1 MYFNYNIK
9 TKIVTLLML
18 VMASLSASAQTE
30 TRTHP
35 SWWFGVSG
43 AANFNHYQGT
53 TQVLNNNFTVP
64 IAFHQGKGTKPYGS
78 ILLEYR
84 PKKVVG
90 FMLNLAYDN
99 RGGKFDQVIA
109 PCNCPA
115 DLNTNISYAVIE
127 PSLRIAPF
135 SNAFYIFAG
144 PTIGFNISRSFQ
156 YIQDKQP
163 DVYGEWSAIRK
174 TVISA
179 QAGLGIDIPV
189 SKKSSET
196 QMTLSPFASFQTNLL
211 NGPRTIENWSIYT
224 VRAGIAFKFGTG
236 KKATVKPTIITNNI
250 MVTTPAEKEV
260 QFSVRA
266 PKFIP
271 FNRSVKETFPIR
283 KEIFF
288 DMGSSEIPGRYVQLN
303 KQKAASFSEQ
313 ALQEQQPDNLQTGRA
328 ARQMNVYHNI
338 LNIIG
343 DRMRSNSGSTIVLT
357 GASDNNAGEGKL
369 MAEHVKNYLVDNY
382 GIEPNRIQT
391 EGREKPMVPSEQPG
405 GTKELDL
412 LRIGDRRVDIT
423 SNSPEMILQVGGAS
437 SPFLKPVQIAAVY
450 ENPLDSHVI
459 FTVDRGNELL
469 ESWNVEVTDEKGAVQ
484 YYGPYTQDQATI
496 PGKTILGN
504 QTMGNYKIVMKG
516 KTKTGVDV
524 KKESSV
530 SLMKAEDAKQEGLRY
545 SIMFDFNQSK
555 TLSDYEAFLTDIV
568 APLVKENGTVIVHGH
583 TDVIG
588 SEKNNLTL
596 STERAKEVQK
606 ILEKALSQQGKKGV
620 HFESYGFGEDEKMSP
635 FDNNLPE
642 ERFYNRTVII
652 DIVNPK

>member
-18 VMASLSASAQTE
+18 VMASLSASAQTD

-35 SWWFGVSG
+35 NWWFGVSG
-43 AANFNHYQGT
+43 AANFNNYQGT
-53 TQVLNNNFTVP
+53 TQKLNNSFTVP
-64 IAFHQGKGTKPYGS
+64 AAFHQGKGTKPYGS
-78 ILLEYR
+78 FLLEYR
-84 PKKVVG
+84 PKNVFG

-99 RGGKFDQVIA
+99 RGGKFNQVIA

-115 DLNTNISYAVIE
+115 DLNTNLSYAVIE

-135 SNAFYIFAG
+135 SNTFYLFVG
-144 PTIGFNISRSFQ
+144 PTFGINISRSFQ

-163 DVYGEWSAIRK
+163 DVYGEWSDIRK
-174 TVISA
+174 TMISA
-179 QAGLGIDIPV
+179 QAGLGIDIPL

-211 NGPRTIENWSIYT
+211 NGPRSIENWTIHT
-224 VRAGIAFKFGTG
+224 VRAGIALKFGTG
-236 KKATVKPTIITNNI
+236 KKAAVKPIVITNNI
-250 MVTTPAEKEV
+250 MVNTPAEKEV

-266 PKFIP
+266 PKFVP
-271 FNRSVKETFPIR
+271 NNRNVKETFPIR

-303 KQKAASFSEQ
+303 KNKAASFTEQ
-313 ALQEQQPDNLQTGRA
+313 ALQEQQPDNLNSGRA
-328 ARQMNVYHNI
+328 ARQMHVYHNI
-338 LNIIG
+338 LNILG
-343 DRMRSNSGSTIVLT
+343 DRMRSNPGSTIVLT
-357 GASDNNAGEGKL
+357 GASSNNPEEGKL
-369 MAEHVKNYLVDNY
+369 MADNVKNYLVNNFLID
-382 GIEPNRIQT
+382 GSRIGT
-391 EGREKPMVPSEQPG
+391 EGRDKPLVPSEQPG
-405 GTKELDL
+405 GTKELEL

-423 SNSPEMILQVGGAS
+423 SNSPEMILQVGGAN

-459 FTVDRGNELL
+459 FTVERGNELL
-469 ESWNVEVTDEKGAVQ
+469 KSWNVEVTDEKGAVQ
-484 YYGPYTQDQATI
+484 YYGPYTQDQATV

-516 KTKTGVDV
+516 KTKTDLDV

-530 SLMKAEDAKQEGLRY
+530 SLMKAEDATQEGLRY

-555 TLSDYEAFLTDIV
+555 TLEDYEQFLTNIV
-568 APLVKENGTVIVHGH
+568 APLIKDNATVIVHGH
-583 TDVIG
+583 TDIIG
-588 SEKNNLTL
+588 DDKYNLKL
-596 STERAKEVQK
+596 SGERAKVAQK
-606 ILEKALSQQGKKGV
+606 ILERALSQQGKKGV
-620 HFESYGFGEDEKMSP
+620 KYETYGFGEDETMSP

-652 DIVNPK
+652 DIINPK